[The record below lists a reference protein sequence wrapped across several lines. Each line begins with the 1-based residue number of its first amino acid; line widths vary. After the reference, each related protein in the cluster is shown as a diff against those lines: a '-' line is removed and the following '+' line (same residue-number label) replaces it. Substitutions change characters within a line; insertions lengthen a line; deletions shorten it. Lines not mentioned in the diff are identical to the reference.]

1 MAVMKFGTYQ
11 APNSEPITT
20 DLDWW
25 EPVEGTPSMKTWIE
39 NQTDDGKFLTGYWEA
54 TPGSYRVVYGVDEY
68 IHMFEGKVTLT
79 QDGEEPKT
87 FQAGD
92 TFYIEAGFNGIWKTE
107 ETVRKLFAI
116 RAK

>member
-54 TPGSYRVVYGVDEY
+54 TPAATASSTASTNISTCSKAR
-68 IHMFEGKVTLT
+68 
-79 QDGEEPKT
+79 
-87 FQAGD
+87 
-92 TFYIEAGFNGIWKTE
+92 
-107 ETVRKLFAI
+107 
-116 RAK
+116 